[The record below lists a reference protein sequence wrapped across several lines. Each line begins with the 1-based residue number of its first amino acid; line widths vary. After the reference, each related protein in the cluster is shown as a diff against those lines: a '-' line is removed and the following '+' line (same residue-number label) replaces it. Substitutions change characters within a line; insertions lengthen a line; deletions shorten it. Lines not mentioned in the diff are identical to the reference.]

1 MLTATSTQHS
11 AHTSQ
16 RSRTVR
22 VVPALVASLAVF
34 VLPPAS
40 AQLRGD
46 FPLRSTLDGKSVLPH
61 RIRWL
66 GVPALPATKVADVA
80 FLIDGKVRWVE
91 HNPPFTYG
99 YDGNYLVTSWLTPSA
114 HRFTVRATAKDGRR
128 ATSST
133 VARVGAAKAPPRQ
146 LAGGWTR
153 IVPRGPA
160 RGTWRLE
167 VDRVGWRF
175 RGPGGV
181 GAFVDVAYLSTGLLE
196 ARGGIHTR
204 NRSEQEGNSWCNEP
218 FRAVR
223 YRWSVKG
230 DMLALTRTGESRCD
244 GQHEVWAGEWSRP

>member
-22 VVPALVASLAVF
+22 VVPALVASFAAF
-34 VLPPAS
+34 VLTPAS

-66 GVPALPATKVADVA
+66 GVPALPAAQVAEVA
-80 FLIDGKVRWVE
+80 FLIDGRVRWVE
-91 HNPPFTYG
+91 HNPPYTYG
-99 YDGNYLVTSWLTPSA
+99 YDGNYLVTSWLGPGA

-133 VARVGAAKAPPRQ
+133 VARVPAAKAPPRP
-146 LAGGWTR
+146 LAGGWIR
-153 IVPRGPA
+153 ILPGGPA

-167 VDRVGWRF
+167 VDKVGWRF
-175 RGPGGV
+175 RGPGV
-181 GAFVDVAYLSTGLLE
+181 RAFVDVAYLAPDLLE

-204 NRSEQEGNSWCNEP
+204 NRSKQEGNSWCNEP

-230 DMLALTRTGESRCD
+230 NVLALRLAGESHCD